1 MEVKMTIIEAINGID
16 ALKPN
21 QYTQEQKIEWL
32 SKIDGLI
39 KEQVVDTHE
48 GGVDIESI
56 DYSIVPIN
64 TKLLIPAPYDEIY
77 LHYLTMKIDYAMGEY
92 QKYNNSAQV
101 YNTALQEYKRW
112 YNREHMPKS
121 VAKLIV

>member
-1 MEVKMTIIEAINGID
+1 MTIIEAINGID

-48 GGVDIESI
+48 GGEDIVNI
-56 DYSIVPIN
+56 DYSIAPIN
-64 TKLLIPAPYDEIY
+64 TKLLIPPPYDEIY

-121 VAKLIV
+121 VSKLIV